1 MHSFFYNSSSERD
14 IHSYKQ
20 IVREF
25 QCLGESSESVVV
37 SHKGNMEERFLVF
50 WEEKKGIKVEIPTLG
65 FPLCSEPLWGKWIS
79 CKS

>member
-25 QCLGESSESVVV
+25 QCLGESSERV
-37 SHKGNMEERFLVF
+37 
-50 WEEKKGIKVEIPTLG
+50 
-65 FPLCSEPLWGKWIS
+65 
-79 CKS
+79 